1 MCSSRIAPQY
11 LIRVALVA
19 GVVLCSSGCM
29 LKFDA
34 WAPKRNHGLSIP
46 KRYDAS
52 LPPVPD
58 VTTGLLALF
67 EDEQL
72 SAYVDKALEHNP
84 DLKGSAAR
92 LEESGFEMRK
102 ASSSLVPAVDL
113 NGGVRSQN
121 SIRNSRS
128 RENIYSAGLDAQ
140 WEIDVW
146 GRIRAGIRATASNRD
161 ALLADYESA
170 RQSIAAQTM
179 QSYFNLV
186 AEDQLLHL
194 AQRRLESF
202 EKTYQLVNRRFEN
215 GTEDL
220 GDLELARTD
229 MENTRAQ
236 LFNRENLRAQ
246 AARQLA
252 VLCGAYPDAKS
263 SARSWPAM
271 KHGVQV
277 GIPSALLMKRPD
289 IDAAYQRIRAAD
301 SRVQVAHRDI
311 YPRFSLTA
319 SGGGQSSVLKDIND
333 SNFSVWSIAANL
345 AAPLIDGGRRRAE
358 MGAANAR
365 AKEAWANYQATVLN
379 AFREVEDGLGS
390 ELYLH
395 RQEGALGNALAAA
408 RSAESRIQRN
418 YETGLVEILTLLDTQ
433 RRAFNTEEAFIN
445 TRTLRYKNRV
455 ALALA
460 LGKGL

>member
-1 MCSSRIAPQY
+1 MPATPDTNCLLHWLCSGRVLRQY
-11 LIRVALVA
+11 SIRVALVT

-102 ASSSLVPAVDL
+102 ASSSLVPTVDL
-113 NGGVRSQN
+113 NGGVSRSQN

-186 AEDQLLHL
+186 AEDQLLNL

-202 EKTYQLVNRRFEN
+202 EKT
-215 GTEDL
+215 
-220 GDLELARTD
+220 
-229 MENTRAQ
+229 
-236 LFNRENLRAQ
+236 
-246 AARQLA
+246 
-252 VLCGAYPDAKS
+252 
-263 SARSWPAM
+263 
-271 KHGVQV
+271 
-277 GIPSALLMKRPD
+277 
-289 IDAAYQRIRAAD
+289 
-301 SRVQVAHRDI
+301 
-311 YPRFSLTA
+311 
-319 SGGGQSSVLKDIND
+319 
-333 SNFSVWSIAANL
+333 
-345 AAPLIDGGRRRAE
+345 
-358 MGAANAR
+358 
-365 AKEAWANYQATVLN
+365 
-379 AFREVEDGLGS
+379 
-390 ELYLH
+390 
-395 RQEGALGNALAAA
+395 
-408 RSAESRIQRN
+408 
-418 YETGLVEILTLLDTQ
+418 
-433 RRAFNTEEAFIN
+433 
-445 TRTLRYKNRV
+445 
-455 ALALA
+455 
-460 LGKGL
+460 